1 MLLERYWIFN
11 VVPMNQYIYKIKKKV
26 SVDFFLSFLNLF
38 LSAFFFFLI
47 FGCSTFFR
55 LNFTF
60 NFQRCHRHKDL
71 KPSFP

>member
-38 LSAFFFFLI
+38 LSAFFFF
-47 FGCSTFFR
+47 
-55 LNFTF
+55 F
-60 NFQRCHRHKDL
+60 NFWLLYILSIKL
-71 KPSFP
+71 YI